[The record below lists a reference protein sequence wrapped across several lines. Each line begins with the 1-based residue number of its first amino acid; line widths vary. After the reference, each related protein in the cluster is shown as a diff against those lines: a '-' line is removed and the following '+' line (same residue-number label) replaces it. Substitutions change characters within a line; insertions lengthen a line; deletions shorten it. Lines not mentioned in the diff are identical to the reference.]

1 MMGRLGEVGY
11 EALAALTLLAFAFSL
26 GHLVIVK
33 RNLTKPM
40 PWYVIL
46 LPWLFL
52 DKDALTP
59 VGMKHLG
66 KCIKWVTLT
75 YAFGLLFF
83 IPWN

>member
-1 MMGRLGEVGY
+1 MWRLGEVGY
-11 EALAALTLLAFAFSL
+11 EALAALTLLSLAFSL
-26 GHLVIVK
+26 AHLVIVK

-40 PWYVIL
+40 PWYVLL

-52 DKDALTP
+52 DKDSLTP

-66 KCIKWVTLT
+66 QCIKWVTLT
-75 YAFGLLFF
+75 YALCLLFF